1 MSIEEIL
8 EAMDIE
14 LDKSKN
20 VPLTR
25 GKSLIDVEILSD
37 R

>member
-25 GKSLIDVEILSD
+25 GKVDILLV
-37 R
+37 